1 MKTYVCEEGQTL
13 TIVDN
18 KETIPTE
25 TPLPPKLCAEDGPS
39 PVE

>member
-18 KETIPTE
+18 KET
-25 TPLPPKLCAEDGPS
+25 PLPPKLCAEDGPS